1 MATQN
6 AIIKHIES
14 KIKNPAKLKEAN
26 NALDKI
32 RSNYGI
38 QSGAVKEETA
48 ATGKDTAAIEERA

>member
-32 RSNYGI
+32 NSNYGI
-38 QSGAVKEETA
+38 QSGAVKEEA
-48 ATGKDTAAIEERA
+48 KDIKQAEERA